1 MSDFSLGVSED
12 RVISQFE
19 DFINATVKPRNTI
32 TIEADGQIHRY
43 TIDGDKSGSKNG
55 AYALYLDGR
64 YENNL
69 PAGYVMSW
77 KTGDKFTWKYDPS
90 DDERKEYGREL
101 HDAEVQAKREKEHKD
116 RERAKGQEKKLQ
128 EEKQAQARAM
138 ALAEYEAASHYSWI
152 YDRNRAVPYDDI
164 LTVPYLQSKF
174 AGTGITYI
182 DDGQF
187 DYVAGSKSL
196 TPRVCVKSI
205 EGGICKPYELLV
217 PMRDVATGN
226 FKTLIRIS
234 DKPNN
239 EGRWTKKNYTGISPT
254 GSAYIIQPQ
263 HAKEEAIYITEGFA
277 TAIAAMIS
285 LESRYTVFAVGS
297 CNNLLP
303 VCQALR
309 KRYSKGKIIIIADN
323 DTAGI
328 KHAQE
333 CVKAQVANAFIT
345 PEGAGVNDWC
355 DWLIATTMEGAK
367 K

>member
-1 MSDFSLGVSED
+1 MSFSLGVSEYEA
-12 RVISQFE
+12 IAQFTA
-19 DFINATVKPRNTI
+19 FIEANVKPRNTLTI
-32 TIEADGQIHRY
+32 KSDGNTHRFTIE
-43 TIDGDKSGSKNG
+43 GDKAGSKNG
-55 AYALYLDGR
+55 AYAFSPHGRDG
-64 YENNL
+64 NSL
-69 PAGYVMSW
+69 PNGYVKNW
-77 KTGDKFTWKYDPS
+77 KTGNVVTWHYEPS
-90 DDERKEYGREL
+90 YEERKAYGLEQ
-101 HDAEVQAKREKEHKD
+101 HNPEAQAKHEQQRKEREKKLAE
-116 RERAKGQEKKLQ
+116 EKKLQ
-128 EEKQAQARAM
+128 EEKQAKAQAM
-138 ALAEYEAASHYSWI
+138 ALAEYNAASHYSWI

-164 LTVPYLQSKF
+164 LSVPYLQSKF
-174 AGTGITYI
+174 AGTGIRYI

-187 DYVAGSKSL
+187 DYVAGSKNL

-239 EGRWTKKNYTGISPT
+239 EGRWTKNNYTGISPT